1 MSVRSSAIL
10 KVIEGAEVYAPE
22 PLGRMDVLVAGGR
35 IAALGGPFTL
45 AGADLEVI
53 PGAGKLLVPGFIDS
67 HVHILGG
74 GGEGGYASR
83 TPELVLSDLA
93 VAGVTTV
100 VGCLGTDGTTRSMA
114 SLVAKARGLEAEGVS
129 TYLYT
134 GSYQVPVRT
143 LTGSIQG
150 DLVLVDKV
158 LGVGEIAVSDHRSS
172 QPTFEEVAR
181 TVAEARVGG
190 MLSGKAGVVNV
201 HMGDG
206 PRMLEILERILR
218 ETEIPARHLVPTH
231 MNRNPRLLAAG
242 VAYAKADGGKGRYLD
257 LTTSGLSD
265 DPARSAGAILAQL
278 LEAGVASTSLS
289 FSSDGQG
296 SLPVFGP
303 GGEYLG
309 LGVGKVDSLF
319 AEVRRAVRDCRV
331 PLEVALQAVTTT
343 PATYLQLEAKGRIRT
358 GGDADLVLLD
368 RNLEVDGV
376 LARGEVLVRDHR
388 LLRTGTFERDMA
400 ESLDRKRKHYG
411 ALGPATL

>member
-1 MSVRSSAIL
+1 MPVPAGAIL
-10 KVIEGAEVYAPE
+10 KVIEGVDVYAPE
-22 PLGRMDVLVAGGR
+22 PLGRMDLLVAGGR
-35 IAALGGPFTL
+35 IAALGPGPFRVQ
-45 AGADLEVI
+45 GADLEVTS
-53 PGAGKLLVPGFIDS
+53 GAGKILVPGFIDS
-67 HVHILGG
+67 HVHLLGG

-114 SLVAKARGLEAEGVS
+114 SLVAKARGLDEEGVS
-129 TYLYT
+129 SYVYT

-143 LTGSIQG
+143 LTGSVQD
-150 DLVLVDKV
+150 DLILIDKV
-158 LGVGEIAVSDHRSS
+158 LGVGEIAISDHRSS

-181 TVAEARVGG
+181 AVADARLGG

-206 PRMLEILERILR
+206 PRMLELLERIVR

-231 MNRNPRLLAAG
+231 MNRNARLLAAG
-242 VAYAKADGGKGRYLD
+242 IAYAREDGGRGRYLD

-265 DPARSAGAILAQL
+265 DVQRSAGAVLGQL
-278 LEAGVASTSLS
+278 LQAGVAIASIS

-319 AEVRRAVRDCRV
+319 AEVRRAVRDYQV

-343 PATYLQLEAKGRIRT
+343 PAAYLKLEAKGRLRP
-358 GGDADLVLLD
+358 GADADLVLLD
-368 RNLEVDGV
+368 RNLEVDAV
-376 LARGEVLVRDHR
+376 LAKGEWLVREHR
-388 LLRTGTFERDMA
+388 LQRQGTFERDAA
-400 ESLDRKRKHYG
+400 ESLSRKRAAYG
-411 ALGPATL
+411 A